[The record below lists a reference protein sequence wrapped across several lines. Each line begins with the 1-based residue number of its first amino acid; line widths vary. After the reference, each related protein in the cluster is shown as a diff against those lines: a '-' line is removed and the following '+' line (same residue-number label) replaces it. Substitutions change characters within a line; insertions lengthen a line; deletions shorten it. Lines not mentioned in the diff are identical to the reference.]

1 MRLNYNFEFVLFH
14 GLRTTVR
21 LNYFSQFWLSSIT
34 HFINLNQIFDFNV
47 RGAANH
53 NRTWVQF
60 ELIFITFSIFIN
72 FYKIWDFGTVNVK
85 PKVRFG
91 AMSYF
96 PIFCHLLLFYLS
108 SWGPPIAIELEF
120 VIYRV
125 KCCYSLTW
133 PIERVAP
140 SPIWRVSTSS
150 RSIGGRTTERRRRTW
165 LEPGEIL
172 DSPENNMCTSV
183 SCDLALLIYNS
194 YSLKIQWHYLKT
206 TLCTCMGKVKKKSAF
221 QAEKCPRPW
230 FTAPK
235 WQKITKTKNSVR

>member
-1 MRLNYNFEFVLFH
+1 MRLNYNFEVVLFH

-34 HFINLNQIFDFNV
+34 HFINLNQIIDFNV

-60 ELIFITFSIFIN
+60 ESLFITFSIFIN

-96 PIFCHLLLFYLS
+96 PIFWYFETWIHFHT
-108 SWGPPIAIELEF
+108 
-120 VIYRV
+120 RV

-140 SPIWRVSTSS
+140 SPIWRVETSPD
-150 RSIGGRTTERRRRTW
+150 RSVVERQRD
-165 LEPGEIL
+165 GEEL
-172 DSPENNMCTSV
+172 
-183 SCDLALLIYNS
+183 
-194 YSLKIQWHYLKT
+194 
-206 TLCTCMGKVKKKSAF
+206 G
-221 QAEKCPRPW
+221 
-230 FTAPK
+230 
-235 WQKITKTKNSVR
+235 